1 MLENLKKIALIG
13 TERAEISEAFKE
25 NTTQL
30 GIPNTDDAA
39 TATLQALAMYTKA
52 AQARTFFAEKKINL
66 PAACLP
72 EKKPYMPEKIC
83 AHFFQQVSYLRL
95 SHSTQFKLL
104 LYLLHKAKENGMVV
118 PPKYVAN
125 VVLFSRIKT
134 EKEPR
139 NKLPLLETLGE
150 HGKWMLHNSA
160 EYQTIAPTLP
170 LKVATSLDFLEKE
183 TKDTAFEQLQKE
195 IQNLFMD

>member
-13 TERAEISEAFKE
+13 TERADISEAFKE
-25 NTTQL
+25 NIAQL

-39 TATLQALAMYTKA
+39 TATLQALALHTKA
-52 AQARTFFAEKKINL
+52 AQARIVFSDKKINL
-66 PAACLP
+66 PIACLP
-72 EKKPYMPEKIC
+72 EKKPYIPEKIG
-83 AHFFQQVSYLRL
+83 AHFFQQVNYLRMY
-95 SHSTQFKLL
+95 HATQFKSL
-104 LYLLHKAKENGMVV
+104 LYFLNKAKENGMVV

-139 NKLPLLETLGE
+139 TKLPLLETLGE
-150 HGKWMLHNSA
+150 HGKWMLYNST
-160 EYQTIAPTLP
+160 EYRKIAPTLP
-170 LKVATSLDFLEKE
+170 QKVETSPDFFEKE
-183 TKDTAFEQLQKE
+183 AKDATFEQLQKE